1 MSDTFDHAGDAVDQ
15 ALAMGDIVIT
25 DLYEDGL
32 GLLDPAQFMA
42 KKASRGELGM
52 RAYCESFRGPELKHD
67 QRRQIPKSTTTRQEV
82 LMRTMYDNHKDA
94 SGNAAPIFM
103 LGNQHLKSIIHYKVN
118 RFVKQRN
125 QTTAAPTVSDPM
137 IAAMGTR
144 QAWTAKELMGR
155 TTALLEELN
164 PYLQEALVRG
174 GTVAAEASTAMQ
186 NLAGRENAM
195 SAKSDLQEAVQA
207 RLDKN
212 PMDSRAMFA
221 RISFEEELEAG
232 MNESLAAHKWLE
244 RLRA

>member
-1 MSDTFDHAGDAVDQ
+1 MDIDES
-15 ALAMGDIVIT
+15 DIVEAEAVIK
-25 DLYEDGL
+25 L
-32 GLLDPAQFMA
+32 G
-42 KKASRGELGM
+42 GW
-52 RAYCESFRGPELKHD
+52 RAPILKHD
-67 QRRQIPKSTTTRQEV
+67 PRRQIPKSTTTRQEV

-186 NLAGRENAM
+186 NLAGRIAGVEAPKALIEQDEAM
-195 SAKSDLQEAVQA
+195 DVWDAIGLEEQG
-207 RLDKN
+207 LD
-212 PMDSRAMFA
+212 
-221 RISFEEELEAG
+221 
-232 MNESLAAHKWLE
+232 
-244 RLRA
+244 

>member
-1 MSDTFDHAGDAVDQ
+1 MSDTFDHAGDAFDQ

-32 GLLDPAQFMA
+32 GLLDPARFMA

-67 QRRQIPKSTTTRQEV
+67 PRRQIPKSTTTRQEV
-82 LMRTMYDNHKDA
+82 LIRTMYDNHKDA
-94 SGNAAPIFM
+94 SGNAAP
-103 LGNQHLKSIIHYKVN
+103 
-118 RFVKQRN
+118 
-125 QTTAAPTVSDPM
+125 TVSDQM

-144 QAWTAKELMGR
+144 KAWTAKELMGR

-186 NLAGRENAM
+186 NLAGRIAGVEAPKAM
-195 SAKSDLQEAVQA
+195 IEQDEAVDVWDAIGLEEQG
-207 RLDKN
+207 LD
-212 PMDSRAMFA
+212 
-221 RISFEEELEAG
+221 
-232 MNESLAAHKWLE
+232 
-244 RLRA
+244 